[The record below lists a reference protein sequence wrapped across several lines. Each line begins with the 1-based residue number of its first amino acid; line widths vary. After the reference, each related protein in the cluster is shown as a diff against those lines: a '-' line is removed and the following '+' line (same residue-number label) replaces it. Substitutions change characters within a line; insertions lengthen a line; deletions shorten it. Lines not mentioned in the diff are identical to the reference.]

1 MSRTSRFLVAA
12 VVSATGVACGDTADT
27 PSADGTPSPEGAPSA
42 GGTPSPGA
50 ITTID
55 SAGVEIVRISDV
67 HMLDLPEVELRL
79 IHSTATI
86 PDLFFERVAGAV
98 FLPDSS
104 LVIADARLFELTF
117 LEPDGTVRA
126 RSGREGEGPGEYTDI
141 QRIGVGPDGVPFVFD
156 WRQRRLT
163 FLDSQGAVTGLIRL
177 EQGAGLGA
185 AVPLSRL
192 ESGEVLA
199 ALETRPTLPPGLQR
213 GPVFLVLAD
222 DAGEIVDTLGQWAG
236 KERHVSGDQEVW
248 NPVGYSP
255 TALFTGRGEHA
266 LVGTNDSLNLTLYRG
281 SDPLTRIRGGY
292 TPRRVTAGEKDEW
305 TENFL
310 GIFPE
315 EVQPDWRRRLEQSTV
330 RDTYPA
336 FGAISVDADGRI
348 WIGDYPKL
356 ADEMRRWTIL
366 EADGT
371 PVGALSLPV
380 LRPIWPEETVAVTTQ
395 PHEVLDVAHGRI
407 AVLRRDELD
416 VQFVEVYD
424 VVDRG

>member
-1 MSRTSRFLVAA
+1 MSQTSRFLIFAA
-12 VVSATGVACGDTADT
+12 LSTAPLACEKQSTETASTG
-27 PSADGTPSPEGAPSA
+27 S
-42 GGTPSPGA
+42 
-50 ITTID
+50 ITTAD
-55 SAGVEIVRISDV
+55 SAGVEIVRVSDV

-79 IHSTATI
+79 LHTTTTI
-86 PDLFFERVAGAV
+86 PDLFFEAV
-98 FLPDSS
+98 MAATFLPDSS
-104 LVIADARLFELTF
+104 LVIADGRLFELTF

-126 RSGREGEGPGEYTDI
+126 RSGQEGEGPGEYLDI
-141 QRIGVGPDGVPFVFD
+141 TRILVGPDGAPFVFD

-163 FLDSQGAVTGLIRL
+163 FLDSQGTVTDIIRL

-192 ESGEVLA
+192 GSGEVLA
-199 ALETRPTLPPGLQR
+199 ALETRPTLPPGIQR
-213 GPVFLVLAD
+213 GPVFLVLVN

-236 KERHVSGDQEVW
+236 KERHVSDDW
-248 NPVGYSP
+248 NPVGFGL

-281 SDPLTRIRGGY
+281 AAPVTRIRGGY
-292 TPRRVTAGEKDEW
+292 SPRMVTPAEKEEW
-305 TENFL
+305 TETFL

-315 EVQPDWRRRLEQSTV
+315 EVRASWRRRLEQSTV
-330 RDTYPA
+330 GNTYPA
-336 FGAISVDADGRI
+336 YGAISVDADGRI

-371 PVGALSLPV
+371 PVGTLRLPV
-380 LRPIWPEETVAVTTQ
+380 LRPLWLEDTVAVTGQ

-407 AVLRRDELD
+407 AVLRRDELG
-416 VQFVEVYD
+416 VEFVEVYE
-424 VVDRG
+424 VVSSPLR